1 MSLPTVN
8 TLRRLRTLSQFND
21 SQLESLAT
29 EVSIHSAGKK
39 QRLIERGCTD
49 QYSFYLLS
57 GSVATI
63 AKDNSRKVIESN
75 PEGDISPI
83 AHIRPSMYDVDAL
96 EDIEYLKI
104 SAAQLTD
111 FAQHL
116 DHDSENEIE
125 NMDVVTIEQTEEENQ
140 LTIQLFQD
148 ITSDNISLQSLP
160 DVAQRIQQAF
170 SQSHINAEAI
180 ARIIQSDPAITAKL
194 LMVANSALY
203 KGRAQIDTL
212 QQAIVRIGLEAMRK
226 QVIIYVVRE
235 LFKATSADIKSKMQR
250 LWQHSRRVAAFSR
263 VLAKQSGLFDPEQA
277 QLAGLIHDLG
287 EIAILQY
294 VQDHPEL
301 YDDDEKL
308 MSAIHNLRPQIT
320 SMLLS
325 KWNFT
330 DELITVGEES
340 EVWFRNPQNEAD
352 LCDLILIAQYH
363 SFIGSAEM
371 SKLPPVFKLPAFA
384 KLGLKMEEPAQIMDF
399 VKESKAE
406 VEIIEK
412 LLGTI

>member
-1 MSLPTVN
+1 MSQPTVK
-8 TLRRLRTLSQFND
+8 TLRRLRTLSQFDD
-21 SQLESLAT
+21 SQLASLAT
-29 EVSIHSAGKK
+29 ELSIHSAGKK

-63 AKDNSRKVIESN
+63 AKDNSRKILESS

-104 SAAQLTD
+104 SASQLTG
-111 FAQHL
+111 FAQQL
-116 DHDSENEIE
+116 ENEVE
-125 NMDVVTIEQTEEENQ
+125 SMDVVTIEQTEEENQ

-148 ITSDNISLQSLP
+148 ITSGNISLPSLP

-194 LMVANSALY
+194 IMVANSSLY
-203 KGRAQIDTL
+203 KGHAQIDTL

-263 VLAKQSGLFDPEQA
+263 VLAKHSGLFDPEQA

-308 MSAIHNLRPQIT
+308 MSAIRNLRPQIT

-330 DELITVGEES
+330 HELITVGEES
-340 EVWFRNPQNEAD
+340 EDWFRNPQNEAD

-384 KLGLKMEEPAQIMDF
+384 KLGLKMEEPAQIMNF
-399 VKESKAE
+399 VNESKAE
-406 VEIIEK
+406 IEIIEK